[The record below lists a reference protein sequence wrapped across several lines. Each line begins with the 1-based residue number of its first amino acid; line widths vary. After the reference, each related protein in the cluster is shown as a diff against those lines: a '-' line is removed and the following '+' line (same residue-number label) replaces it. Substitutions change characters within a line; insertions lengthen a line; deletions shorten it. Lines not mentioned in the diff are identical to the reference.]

1 MRDRI
6 VITGLGVVSAAG
18 ADVRSS
24 WRTLSQAMRP
34 NTIPCP
40 FGPFPR
46 PVPLFAAV
54 AGGDIDEDRTLPD
67 RSFRL
72 AQRAATEALAEAGLQ
87 RMPTG
92 FRLGVC
98 LGTTVACQLN
108 DIAFYAA
115 YRDHGNPPLDAANR
129 FAAGSLSERLA
140 HVCGAHGPVLTVV
153 NACTSGSDAIG
164 VALEWLR
171 NDLCDAVLAGGA
183 DELSAIPVSG
193 FFALGLTSPE
203 PCRPFD
209 RERQGLTLGEGAGIV
224 VLEREESARRR
235 DRPVTLLAAGF
246 GSAADGHHLT
256 APHPEGRGLA
266 CAIRSALDD
275 AGITGEAIDFVNAH
289 GTATPDNDLI
299 EGTVLARLFGDGVRV
314 VSTKGY
320 TGHTLG
326 AAGGIE
332 MVFTALALRHGLI
345 PASVGFATRDPAIP
359 FAPLTAL
366 TPVSRPYALSSAL
379 AFGGNN
385 AAVVLARAGDAS

>member
-1 MRDRI
+1 MRERV

-18 ADVRSS
+18 ADVPAS
-24 WRTLSQAMRP
+24 WRALERALRP
-34 NTIPCP
+34 ATIPCP

-46 PVPLFAAV
+46 PVPLFAA
-54 AGGDIDEDRTLPD
+54 AGDESEAERAAPDRT
-67 RSFRL
+67 FRL
-72 AQRAATEALAEAGLQ
+72 ARRAAAEALADAGLE
-87 RMPTG
+87 RLPSS

-115 YRDHGNPPLDAANR
+115 YRASGNPPLAAADR

-140 HVCGAHGPVLTVV
+140 RVLRADGPVLTVV
-153 NACTSGSDAIG
+153 NACTSGTDAAG

-171 NDLCDAVLAGGA
+171 ADLCDAVLAGGA

-209 RERQGLTLGEGAGIV
+209 RDRQGLTLGEGAGIA
-224 VLEREESARRR
+224 VLEREESALRRG
-235 DRPVTLLAAGF
+235 RPVALLAAGF

-256 APHPEGRGLA
+256 APHPEGRGLE
-266 CAIRSALDD
+266 CAIRGALAD
-275 AGITGEAIDFVNAH
+275 AGIDPDAVDFVNAH
-289 GTATPDNDLI
+289 GTATPDNDRI
-299 EGTVLARLFGDGVRV
+299 EGAVLARLFGEGVRV
-314 VSTKGY
+314 ASTKGY
-320 TGHTLG
+320 TGHALG

-332 MVFTALALRHGLI
+332 TVFTALALRHGRV
-345 PASVGFATRDPAIP
+345 PANVGFATRDAAIP
-359 FAPLTAL
+359 FAPLTAA
-366 TPVSRPYALSSAL
+366 TPVSRPFALSTAL

-385 AAVVLARAGDAS
+385 AALVLARAGETP